1 MTADVCLWNGTYN
14 KMASIGIIDTPRY
27 CISVGLFAYNVI
39 YFVQMTHLVLS
50 CQYQTQVGQTT
61 SMPHLWTWVRH
72 ALQLL
77 AIIIA
82 YLCAQ
87 KWRTA
92 IYTAC
97 LMVMIF
103 VVTCICGGSMQWCWL
118 LIMMNVSTLWLHRQL
133 QDSNSIGYRCIE
145 IGYHCYFHSNLFLLL
160 KQHNI
165 KQVDRQ
171 PLTYNCIY
179 IYKCTCLIHTVIYIY
194 IWTLLRYAIYI

>member
-1 MTADVCLWNGTYN
+1 MSLWMTADVCLWNGTYN
-14 KMASIGIIDTPRY
+14 KMASIGSIDTPHY
-27 CISVGLFAYNVI
+27 CISVGLFAYNVM
-39 YFVQMTHLVLS
+39 YYVQMTHLVLS
-50 CQYQTQVGQTT
+50 CQCQTQVERTI

-103 VVTCICGGSMQWCWL
+103 VVACCCGGSMQWCWL
-118 LIMMNVSTLWLHRQL
+118 LITVNVHVYDSNFFSTLWLHRQL
-133 QDSNSIGYRCIE
+133 QDSNSIGYQCIG
-145 IGYHCYFHSNLFLLL
+145 IGYHCLFHSNLFLLL

-165 KQVDRQ
+165 KQLDRQ
-171 PLTYNCIY
+171 P
-179 IYKCTCLIHTVIYIY
+179 
-194 IWTLLRYAIYI
+194 